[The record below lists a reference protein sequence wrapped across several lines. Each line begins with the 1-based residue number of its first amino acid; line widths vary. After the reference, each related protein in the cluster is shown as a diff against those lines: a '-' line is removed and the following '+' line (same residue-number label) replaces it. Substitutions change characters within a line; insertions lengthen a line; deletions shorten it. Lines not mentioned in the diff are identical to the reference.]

1 MGAQPHKT
9 SPPNTPP
16 IRTTHH
22 QRRNKDP
29 HGRKHSTGDQH
40 LTVVV
45 VTHTRIHR
53 AHNRATTRRSSNT
66 HRLIHNRT
74 RRSRVRTLHRRTR
87 TCRGGL
93 HVGHGPILL
102 NKERGSSTVTR
113 NGGIPEART
122 HQLVLRHTRRHA
134 RHINR
139 GASSRQYPSTI
150 RASIGRHART
160 QAKQTN
166 SHTSHHTTRNHAH
179 HNSPLKHAPTAG
191 RTNADSHDHTHPQP
205 HTTTTHTVTY
215 TIEHTYTTHTH
226 ARNQHTN
233 KTPSKQKNTKR
244 PDQHKHQTTRQPNN
258 HQAKNLSQQPQG
270 ITPRQSPTDR
280 YAS

>member
-29 HGRKHSTGDQH
+29 HGRKHGTSDQH

-45 VTHTRIHR
+45 VAHARIHR
-53 AHNRATTRRSSNT
+53 IHSPLATGRGGNIYR
-66 HRLIHNRT
+66 HIHNRT
-74 RRSRVRTLHRRTR
+74 RLRRVHTLRRHTRSGVTGCAGPTSS
-87 TCRGGL
+87 GL

-102 NKERGSSTVTR
+102 NKERGPRTITR

-122 HQLVLRHTRRHA
+122 HQLVLRHTRRHTG
-134 RHINR
+134 HINR
-139 GASSRQYPSTI
+139 VTSSRQHPPTI
-150 RASIGRHART
+150 RASIGRHTRT

-166 SHTSHHTTRNHAH
+166 SHTSHHTTRNNTH
-179 HNSPLKHAPTAG
+179 HNAPLKRAPTAG
-191 RTNADSHDHTHPQP
+191 HTNADSHDHTTPQA

-226 ARNQHTN
+226 THN
-233 KTPSKQKNTKR
+233 
-244 PDQHKHQTTRQPNN
+244 
-258 HQAKNLSQQPQG
+258 
-270 ITPRQSPTDR
+270 
-280 YAS
+280 

>member
-1 MGAQPHKT
+1 MRAQPHKT
-9 SPPNTPP
+9 SPPHTPP

-40 LTVVV
+40 LTVIV

-53 AHNRATTRRSSNT
+53 AYNRATTRRSSNT
-66 HRLIHNRT
+66 HRLIHSRT
-74 RRSRVRTLHRRTR
+74 RRSRVHTLHRHTR

-102 NKERGSSTVTR
+102 NKERDSRTITR
-113 NGGIPEART
+113 NSGIPEART

-134 RHINR
+134 RHIN
-139 GASSRQYPSTI
+139 GGTSRRQHPPTI
-150 RASIGRHART
+150 RPSVGRRTHT

-166 SHTSHHTTRNHAH
+166 NHTSNHTTRNHAH
-179 HNSPLKHAPTAG
+179 HNAPLKHAPTAG
-191 RTNADSHDHTHPQP
+191 HTNADSHDHTHPQP

-215 TIEHTYTTHTH
+215 TIEHTYTTHTRTH
-226 ARNQHTN
+226 ATN
-233 KTPSKQKNTKR
+233 TQTTHQANRRTQNAPTSTNTKQHD
-244 PDQHKHQTTRQPNN
+244 DQITTRQKTFPSN
-258 HQAKNLSQQPQG
+258 
-270 ITPRQSPTDR
+270 PRG
-280 YAS
+280 